1 MRRLGRGRL
10 GLTVGV
16 SALSAALICSALSQH
31 GAQHGQHGRAED
43 SSFGSLMSRAMAVMH
58 DRMAAAPQTGDPDR
72 DFLAM
77 MIPHHEGAVE
87 MARLVLISG
96 RDPLVRQLA
105 EEIIA
110 NQNAEIAAM
119 ASRLTILGRGADPQP
134 GGFPAITGTRG
145 N

>member
-1 MRRLGRGRL
+1 MRKL
-10 GLTVGV
+10 GLPIGVTVFSV
-16 SALSAALICSALSQH
+16 SLNCSALSQQDAHRYSHH
-31 GAQHGQHGRAED
+31 GPAVD
-43 SSFGSLMSRAMAVMH
+43 SSFGSLMSRAMTVMH
-58 DRMAAAPQTGDPDR
+58 EEMAAAPQTGDPDR

-96 RDPLVRQLA
+96 KDPLVRQLA

-110 NQNAEIAAM
+110 NQKAEIAAM
-119 ASRLTILGRGADPQP
+119 QSRLTILGRGADPQP
-134 GGFPAITGTRG
+134 GGFPAISGTRG

>member
-1 MRRLGRGRL
+1 MRRFGPSI
-10 GLTVGV
+10 GV
-16 SALSAALICSALSQH
+16 SVFSVVLICSALSQH
-31 GAQHGQHGRAED
+31 AGHHGQQGPAVD
-43 SSFGSLMSRAMAVMH
+43 ASFASLISRAMTVMH
-58 DRMAAAPQTGDPDR
+58 EQMAAAPQTGDPDR

-87 MARLVLISG
+87 MTRLVLISG
-96 RDPLVRQLA
+96 KDPLVRQLA

-119 ASRLTILGRGADPQP
+119 QSRLTILGRGADPQP